1 MRIRLLAA
9 LLALS
14 TPGLAAEPA
23 YLDDRSSAEA
33 LVRSLYNAVNR
44 KEFARAYS
52 YFTTPPADTLDAYAE
67 GYASTASVEVL
78 TGAVGEEGAAG
89 SIFYQVPVAI
99 RAESAGGG
107 TSVFAGCYVVRL
119 ANPQIQADPFVPMSI
134 ESGKLGVAQ
143 EPLEDAVPER
153 CGDGPPPPPRDA
165 VLDEAKALFRATY
178 AGTCQSLE
186 ADAEPDAAEPD
197 DYTLKFRYSY
207 EDPDALETET
217 RLFRF
222 WCRNGAYNEVHVYLF
237 ADAIGE
243 LRVLNFATPE
253 LDIRYENDDAEGKV
267 EDIYVIGYRSAP
279 ELINS
284 DYDEATQSIHAFA
297 KWRGIGDASSVG
309 KWIFRG
315 GEFSLV
321 RYEVDA
327 SYDEEINPQV
337 VVDYDSGP

>member
-119 ANPQIQADPFVPMSI
+119 ASPQIQTEPFVPMSI

-153 CGDGPPPPPRDA
+153 CGDGPPPPPRDRRPRPPPPA
-165 VLDEAKALFRATY
+165 AGPGRFRR
-178 AGTCQSLE
+178 AGCRAAGPRHNSPQARGNVAFPGGRRGSSRGRCWQGQRPPV
-186 ADAEPDAAEPD
+186 PDRE
-197 DYTLKFRYSY
+197 SG
-207 EDPDALETET
+207 T
-217 RLFRF
+217 RDHNAR
-222 WCRNGAYNEVHVYLF
+222 
-237 ADAIGE
+237 
-243 LRVLNFATPE
+243 
-253 LDIRYENDDAEGKV
+253 
-267 EDIYVIGYRSAP
+267 RSAP
-279 ELINS
+279 R
-284 DYDEATQSIHAFA
+284 ATAC
-297 KWRGIGDASSVG
+297 RVG
-309 KWIFRG
+309 PGR
-315 GEFSLV
+315 
-321 RYEVDA
+321 
-327 SYDEEINPQV
+327 
-337 VVDYDSGP
+337 SGA